1 MKKTLLRLGEVL
13 CVVLLVGFIAFV
25 SSEDKISTVPFKDV
39 AKAVASACDLKE
51 LKKRDKL
58 ELKRK
63 FSVDADDY
71 TGFVYYSSETVMDV
85 RELLI
90 ISSDNKDSLRAAKEI
105 LNKYVSEKAEL
116 FEGYAPKESEL
127 ISSHVLTDKKGYLL
141 FYIGGEKEK
150 VLSAFTESL

>member
-1 MKKTLLRLGEVL
+1 MKKVFLRLGEIACVL
-13 CVVLLVGFIAFV
+13 LLVGFIAFV
-25 SSEDKISTVPFKDV
+25 SSEDKISTVPFKTV
-39 AKAVASACDLKE
+39 VKEVVSVCDLKD

-63 FSVDADDY
+63 FSLDA
-71 TGFVYYSSETVMDV
+71 TEFRGAVYYSSETVMDV

-90 ISSDNKDSLRAAKEI
+90 ISADNKDALRSAEDI
-105 LNKYVSEKAEL
+105 IIKYVTEKAQL

-141 FYIGGEKEK
+141 FYIGEEKEK
-150 VLSAFTESL
+150 VVSAFTESL